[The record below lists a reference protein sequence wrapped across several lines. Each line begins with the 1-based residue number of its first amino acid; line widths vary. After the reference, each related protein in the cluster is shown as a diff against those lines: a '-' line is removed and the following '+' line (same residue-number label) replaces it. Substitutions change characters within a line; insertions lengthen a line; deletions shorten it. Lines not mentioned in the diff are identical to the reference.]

1 MGLEDLLGAALELP
15 VEARARLV
23 HEIQL
28 SIVEDA
34 HAGGS
39 VTPSHG
45 EDADCDPELTAE
57 LRRRLDTLQRGE
69 AQTLSR
75 AEMKLQ
81 LARRRASRPTR

>member
-34 HAGGS
+34 HADES
-39 VTPSHG
+39 VTPVQG
-45 EDADCDPELTAE
+45 ADRDPELTAE
-57 LRRRLDTLQRGE
+57 LQRRLDALRRGE
-69 AQTLSR
+69 AKTLSR

-81 LARRRASRPTR
+81 LARRRASRPSR